1 MDRHARL
8 GVGVRVYVYV
18 FCFFLVRAP
27 PKKWA
32 RPARPCP
39 RNARGLRGRTV
50 LCVTTPM
57 SKSAGLQDHIQPG
70 FLIKFNLR
78 EFICKCVCI
87 HRLKE
92 VGVITGDRV
101 TFAPIVGGDMA
112 GADRYDD
119 HSR

>member
-1 MDRHARL
+1 MCVSPNNTSHYIVLTTDT
-8 GVGVRVYVYV
+8 VGD
-18 FCFFLVRAP
+18 F
-27 PKKWA
+27 
-32 RPARPCP
+32 
-39 RNARGLRGRTV
+39 
-50 LCVTTPM
+50 
-57 SKSAGLQDHIQPG
+57 HIQPG